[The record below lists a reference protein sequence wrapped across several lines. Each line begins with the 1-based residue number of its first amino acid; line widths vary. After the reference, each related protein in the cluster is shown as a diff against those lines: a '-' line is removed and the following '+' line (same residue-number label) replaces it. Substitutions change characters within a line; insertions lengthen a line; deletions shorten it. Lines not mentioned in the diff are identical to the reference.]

1 MWQTRPVASQL
12 QRLGG
17 QLLRQQQQ
25 QQQQRSLSVPAEQT
39 LAIIG
44 VPFAKGQGKQG
55 VELAPDLLRQNKLR
69 QVLQNSDGE

>member
-1 MWQTRPVASQL
+1 MWQTRQVASQL

-17 QLLRQQQQ
+17 QLLRQQ

>member
-1 MWQTRPVASQL
+1 MWRTRQLASQL

-17 QLLRQQQQ
+17 QLIQQ
-25 QQQQRSLSVPAEQT
+25 QQQQRNLGVPAEQT

>member
-1 MWQTRPVASQL
+1 MWQTRQVASQL

-25 QQQQRSLSVPAEQT
+25 QQRSLSVPADQT

-55 VELAPDLLRQNKLR
+55 VELAPDLLRQSKLR

>member
-1 MWQTRPVASQL
+1 MWQTRQVASQL

-17 QLLRQQQQ
+17 QLLRQQQ

>member
-1 MWQTRPVASQL
+1 MWQTRQVASQL

-17 QLLRQQQQ
+17 QLLRQ

>member
-17 QLLRQQQQ
+17 QLLRQQ